1 MSHLPKMCGVAC
13 GAAVI
18 FLAGACGTADRMNR
32 SRMVAEET
40 AVIQSIRTIHTAQ
53 VQYFSQYGAYA
64 KSLAQLGPA
73 TNGPPGA
80 QAADLIPADLA
91 GGVKRGYKFSLEA
104 AGQKYSIQ
112 ARPVTYG
119 QTGNRSFYSDES
131 MILRQNTED
140 APATAQSPELK

>member
-1 MSHLPKMCGVAC
+1 MTHLAQMCGAACGASIIFLAAAC
-13 GAAVI
+13 GAA
-18 FLAGACGTADRMNR
+18 DRMNN
-32 SRMVAEET
+32 SRMLAEET
-40 AVIQSIRTIHTAQ
+40 AAIQTIRVIHTAQ

-64 KSLAQLGPA
+64 KSLTQLGPS
-73 TNGPPGA
+73 TSGPPGA

-91 GGVKRGYKFSLEA
+91 GGVKNGYKFSLEA
-104 AGQKYSIQ
+104 AAQKYSIQ

-119 QTGNRSFYSDES
+119 KTGNRSFYSDES